1 MPLTLSDS
9 PRVRSRQA
17 ATIELHAAAAGTLS
31 RNRTNV
37 DGLVPG
43 RVGRTRPTKPSTDI
57 VEEWGMQ
64 SFPASDPPMN
74 W

>member
-9 PRVRSRQA
+9 PEVRSRRP
-17 ATIELHAAAAGTLS
+17 ATIEIKAAPVEARS
-31 RNRTNV
+31 RTRTDV

-43 RVGRTRPTKPSTDI
+43 RAGKTKATRPSIDI

>member
-1 MPLTLSDS
+1 MPLTLSSSPEVTSRHIATPGFPAVTVKILDS
-9 PRVRSRQA
+9 SR
-17 ATIELHAAAAGTLS
+17 TPIEEIT
-31 RNRTNV
+31 
-37 DGLVPG
+37 
-43 RVGRTRPTKPSTDI
+43 PSDI

>member
-1 MPLTLSDS
+1 MSLTLS
-9 PRVRSRQA
+9 SRPEVTSRHV
-17 ATIELHAAAAGTLS
+17 ATPGFPAVAVETLTGT
-31 RNRTNV
+31 RTNV
-37 DGLVPG
+37 EKTP
-43 RVGRTRPTKPSTDI
+43 PTDI